1 MTGLDDIQAI
11 LSRAKKVAAIAN
23 DAGGAKQV
31 VNMLSYFKLSPD
43 FLFTGPAQKTLKD
56 WDSGYST
63 ISSLDELG
71 QYNLIVTGS
80 GWMTNLET
88 EAIKFG
94 HKFKVPVITV
104 LDHWVNYKAR
114 FSNLG
119 DEEIPRIFVTSN
131 FLSASRARESF
142 PYSQIVEIEDL
153 ELKALRKSLGEMN
166 CESDLLII
174 LEPFSEVNGYNE
186 FQFDAKILGVVLAQI
201 DNHPKLGKIILRLH
215 PSSNVGFNLDQF
227 EKNKIPVEIS
237 AGRSLLDDLK
247 STRYVVGFNSQAMY
261 LSSQSGIPTY
271 GYFKNFTGHWTNH
284 FPEISPFGELGS

>member
-1 MTGLDDIQAI
+1 MLGLDDIQAI
-11 LSRAKKVAAIAN
+11 LSKAEKVAAVAN
-23 DAGGAKQV
+23 DVGGAKQV
-31 VNMLSYFKLSPD
+31 VNMLSYFRLSPD
-43 FLFTGPAQKTLKD
+43 FLFTGPAQETLKD
-56 WDSGYST
+56 WDSEYST
-63 ISSLDELG
+63 ISSVDELG
-71 QYNLIVTGS
+71 QYNLIITGS

-88 EAIKFG
+88 DAIKFG
-94 HKFKVPVITV
+94 HEFKVPVITV

-114 FSNLG
+114 FLNLR

-131 FLSASRARESF
+131 FLSACRARESF

-153 ELKALRKSLGEMN
+153 ELKALRKSLDEMN

-186 FQFDAKILGVVLAQI
+186 FQFDAKILGAVLAQV

-215 PSSNVGFNLDQF
+215 PSSNVGFNLNQF

-237 AGRSLLDDLK
+237 ASRSLLDDLK
-247 STRYVVGFNSQAMY
+247 STGYVVGFNSQAMY

-271 GYFKNFTGHWTNH
+271 GYFKNFTGHWTNY
-284 FPEISPFGELGS
+284 FPEISPFSELGS